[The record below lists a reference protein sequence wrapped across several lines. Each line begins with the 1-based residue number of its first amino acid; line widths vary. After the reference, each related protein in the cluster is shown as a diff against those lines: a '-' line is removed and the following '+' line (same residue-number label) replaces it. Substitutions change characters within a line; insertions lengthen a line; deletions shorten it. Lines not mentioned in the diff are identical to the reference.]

1 MNDELSPQ
9 ILSELKAR
17 LEDKQNELR
26 SDLATIHT
34 DERGAQ
40 GTTSKADDVHDY
52 GEESAD
58 LEQLERDNDVED
70 DTRAQLREVQHA
82 LAKFAAGTYGLCER
96 CDRPIPVPRLRAIP
110 EARYDTEHQ
119 AEAEAEAVRR
129 ANL

>member
-17 LEDKQNELR
+17 LEEKQAGLQA
-26 SDLATIHT
+26 DLATIHS

-58 LEQLERDNDVED
+58 LEQLERDNDVVD
-70 DTRAQLREVQHA
+70 DMRTELREVEHA
-82 LAKFAAGTYGLCER
+82 LAKFADGTYGHCER
-96 CDRPIPVPRLRAIP
+96 CNRPIPIARLRAIP

-119 AEAEAEAVRR
+119 AEAEAEASRR

>member
-17 LEDKQNELR
+17 LEEKQAGLQA
-26 SDLATIHT
+26 DLATIHS

-70 DTRAQLREVQHA
+70 DMRAELREVEHA
-82 LAKFAAGTYGLCER
+82 LAKFADGTYGHCER
-96 CDRPIPVPRLRAIP
+96 CNRPIPIARLRAIP

-119 AEAEAEAVRR
+119 AEAEAEASRR

>member
-17 LEDKQNELR
+17 LEEKQAGLQA
-26 SDLATIHT
+26 DLATIHS

-70 DTRAQLREVQHA
+70 DMRAELREVEHT
-82 LAKFAAGTYGLCER
+82 LAKFADGTYGHCER
-96 CDRPIPVPRLRAIP
+96 CNRPIPIARLRAIP

-119 AEAEAEAVRR
+119 AEAEAEASRR